1 MVVIDAT
8 GHIIGRLS
16 SFVAKRL
23 LNGEEVHIVNAEN
36 AIITGDS
43 DSIFQEYKEM
53 RDIGSQRKGPFYP
66 RMPDRILKRTI
77 RGMIPYQKP
86 RGRKAFKRLRVYI
99 GVPTEFEKE
108 KLERI
113 EKACQITTPYYIQL
127 SELSRRLGAK
137 F

>member
-23 LNGEEVHIVNAEN
+23 LNGEEIHIVNAEN

-108 KLERI
+108 KFERI